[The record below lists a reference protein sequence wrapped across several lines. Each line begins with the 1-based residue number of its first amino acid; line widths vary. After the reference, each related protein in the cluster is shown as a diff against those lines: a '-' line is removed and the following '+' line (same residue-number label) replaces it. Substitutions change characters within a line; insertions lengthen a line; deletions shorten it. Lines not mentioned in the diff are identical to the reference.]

1 VPKKDQH
8 IDDELQDQ
16 DPDQTGDT
24 NPAKEAGEAPGMARG
39 KKSRRTS
46 MPLMSYRWIMKNIY
60 FFLFLAALAVIYI
73 YNGHYA
79 DRVVRDINKTNKE
92 LKELQYEY
100 KTLKSEV
107 MFRSKQSELAKAVG
121 PFGLKE
127 LTQAPVVLADS
138 IK

>member
-1 VPKKDQH
+1 MKEEDQNKEVDPGGQDKEKKKAVRAAAR
-8 IDDELQDQ
+8 
-16 DPDQTGDT
+16 DT
-24 NPAKEAGEAPGMARG
+24 AEASARIRWRPG
-39 KKSRRTS
+39 
-46 MPLMSYRWIMKNIY
+46 LSYRWVMKNIP

-79 DRVVRDINKTNKE
+79 DKVVRDINRTNKE

-107 MFRSKQSELAKAVG
+107 MFRSKQSELAKAVE

-127 LTQAPVVLADS
+127 LTLPPVVLVDS
-138 IK
+138 IQNK

>member
-1 VPKKDQH
+1 METVGS
-8 IDDELQDQ
+8 EETT
-16 DPDQTGDT
+16 DPWERAEKPTPRWT
-24 NPAKEAGEAPGMARG
+24 ETAAPAKKG
-39 KKSRRTS
+39 KTPAS
-46 MPLMSYRWIMKNIY
+46 MRKRLLSHGWILKNMP

-79 DRVVRDINKTNKE
+79 DKIVRDINRTNKE

-107 MFRSKQSELAKAVG
+107 MFRSKQSELAKAVE

-127 LTQAPVVLADS
+127 LTAPPVILMDS
-138 IK
+138 TR

>member
-1 VPKKDQH
+1 MKEEDQNTEVDPGGQDKKKAVKAAAR
-8 IDDELQDQ
+8 
-16 DPDQTGDT
+16 DT
-24 NPAKEAGEAPGMARG
+24 AEASARIRWRPG
-39 KKSRRTS
+39 
-46 MPLMSYRWIMKNIY
+46 LSYRWIMKNIP

-79 DRVVRDINKTNKE
+79 DKVVRDINRTNKE

-107 MFRSKQSELAKAVG
+107 MFRSKQSELAKAVE

-127 LTQAPVVLADS
+127 LTTPPVVLADS
-138 IK
+138 DSQKK

>member
-1 VPKKDQH
+1 MSGTEQHTGTRPKQ
-8 IDDELQDQ
+8 
-16 DPDQTGDT
+16 PRNGW
-24 NPAKEAGEAPGMARG
+24 
-39 KKSRRTS
+39 RRWLGYS
-46 MPLMSYRWIMKNIY
+46 WIMKNTP

-79 DRVVRDINKTNKE
+79 DNVVRDINRTNKE
-92 LKELQYEY
+92 VKELQYEY

-127 LTQAPVVLADS
+127 LTSAPYVLIDS
-138 IK
+138 GSTKH